1 MTGSTDFPDR
11 KGRGM
16 RENKGMKI
24 FVTIILVILLALIA
38 VAIAL
43 LGTGKAAELLEKR
56 GITFLSH
63 KDKAETTAMT
73 SETETAAPAAAEDAA
88 AEAGA
93 AAEVPAEPADPGVLM
108 IGDKEVNNG
117 IVFSR
122 TAATRAPAAGELT
135 STNCILV
142 NLQDDSIV
150 LAQGEEE
157 RISPASM
164 TKVMTLMVAAEYMD
178 PDTPVT
184 ITDEMIKYC
193 ADNGL
198 SAAGFELGKT
208 YTVHD
213 MMYGA
218 ILPSGGEAVA
228 ALAITGAGS
237 EEDYVGV
244 MNQKLTDS
252 GLSDSA
258 HFTNCAG
265 SYDVNHYCT
274 LTDMAAIMKAAL
286 VNDTARE
293 VLTSKV
299 YTIPATE
306 AGKED
311 LVLSNWFLRKIE
323 EMDCGGTVLAAKTG
337 YVEQAGYCAVSY
349 FISNSGVPYICVT
362 VHSDSD
368 DNCISDHAKI
378 YRTYAV

>member
-1 MTGSTDFPDR
+1 
-11 KGRGM
+11 M
-16 RENKGMKI
+16 RENKGLKI
-24 FVTIILVILLALIA
+24 FVTIILVILLAVIA

-63 KDKAETTAMT
+63 KDKAETTAVT
-73 SETETAAPAAAEDAA
+73 SETATAAAPDASAEAPAAAEEAA
-88 AEAGA
+88 ATD
-93 AAEVPAEPADPGVLM
+93 VPAEAAAPGVLM

-117 IVFSR
+117 IIFSR
-122 TAATRAPAAGELT
+122 TAATRAPAPGELT

-193 ADNGL
+193 SDNGL

-208 YTVHD
+208 YTVRD

-252 GLSDSA
+252 GLSDTA

-265 SYDVNHYCT
+265 TYDVNHYCT
-274 LTDMAAIMKAAL
+274 LTDMAAIMKACL

-362 VHSDSD
+362 IHSDSD